1 LSRIDGFH
9 DDRMLVPA
17 LCMWAAALLVGFS
30 VQWALVFM
38 VCLQLCALLIALV
51 IHHRCTSDWSQTAI
65 TWVWTLVV
73 CSCAVC
79 CAIISGGLSMQVS
92 ARDPLVRLLDTQEGS
107 YALVNFRVR
116 SPAVASSMRGQE
128 CQFQA
133 DSLQVQANQAIAPSH
148 VPVIVMGSGKVCHA
162 VDSGEYAAHARVRRP
177 RYGQASCW
185 LEADDTSLQL
195 LVKPRIL
202 QQTVHQLQSSFI
214 QVCSHLDQ
222 QARILVPGVTI
233 GVLGQDAI
241 AGQLPSA
248 RSSDVQMGKKLKG
261 WFKQVGIVHLLAV
274 SGGHFL
280 LITDFVRRRCAIVHV
295 PRVITAGLMMLSCW
309 GLAVLMFPS
318 DSVTRALC
326 MGMIGAAALARG
338 RKSQS
343 ISALS
348 WTICG
353 GLIFSPSLARSFGF
367 ALSCAAVLG
376 IILFSSRCTELFSS
390 LPDSL
395 RQAIGVTM
403 SAQLLTYPIQF
414 LIKPNVTVMS
424 LPANICV
431 APVVSFSTICGLVSL
446 LTSWCFPQIG
456 FACAWLSGRGT
467 WVMAQCARFFASLDP
482 QCALPHQGSGSSS
495 GSPLFALE
503 VCGLEVAVF
512 AVIEVVKRVRR
523 HQAARLLARSDS
535 QWESMS
541 KEDTNLKAWH
551 SR

>member
-1 LSRIDGFH
+1 
-9 DDRMLVPA
+9 M
-17 LCMWAAALLVGFS
+17 LLVGFS
-30 VQWALVFM
+30 LHWALVFM
-38 VCLQLCALLIALV
+38 VCLQLCALVITLIAV
-51 IHHRCTSDWSQTAI
+51 VASHRSRRKYHQCSEGRSFNMIAWA
-65 TWVWTLVV
+65 WTLVV

-79 CAIISGGLSMQVS
+79 CAIISGELSAQVT
-92 ARDPLVRLLDTQEGS
+92 ARDSLVRLLNTQEGS

-116 SPAVASSMRGQE
+116 SPAIASSMRGQE

-133 DSLQVQANQAIAPSH
+133 DSLQVQANQAITPSH
-148 VPVIVMGSGKVCHA
+148 VPVIVMGSGEVCHV
-162 VDSGEYAAHARVRRP
+162 VDSGEYAARVRVRQP

-185 LEADDTSLQL
+185 LEADQTMFHAISEPRFLQ
-195 LVKPRIL
+195 R
-202 QQTVHQLQSSFI
+202 TVHSAQSSFVR
-214 QVCSHLDQ
+214 VCSHLDQ

-241 AGQLPSA
+241 SGQLPSA
-248 RSSDVQMGKKLKG
+248 RSSDAQMGKKLKG

-280 LITDFVRRRCAIVHV
+280 LITDFVRRRCAICHI
-295 PRVITAGLMMLSCW
+295 PRVMTAGLMMLSCW
-309 GLAVLMFPS
+309 GLAILMFPS

-326 MGMIGAAALARG
+326 MGMIGAAGLARG

-353 GLIFSPSLARSFGF
+353 GLIVSPSLARSFGF

-376 IILFSSRCTELFSS
+376 IILFSTRCAELFSS

-414 LIKPNVTVMS
+414 LIKPNLTVMS

-431 APVVSFSTICGLVSL
+431 APVVSFSTICGLLSL
-446 LTSWCFPQIG
+446 LTSWCIPQIG

-482 QCALPHQGSGSSS
+482 QCALPRQGGSSGGSGS
-495 GSPLFALE
+495 PVLALE
-503 VCGLEVAVF
+503 VMGLEVTLF
-512 AVIEVVKRVRR
+512 AAIEGAKRLRR
-523 HQAARLLARSDS
+523 HQVARLLAQSDLLRGI
-535 QWESMS
+535 MS
-541 KEDTNLKAWH
+541 KEDANLKAWH
-551 SR
+551 SSQESRWNQ